1 MFSTPVNAEF
11 SPNKPNES
19 SEVDHVAVDKQQDNS
34 TSEPK
39 LDTSTGSEATKPVD
53 LPKDTAETKAVAKKS
68 NKVKA
73 VPKSKTK
80 GQPAVK
86 KDVKKTVKTPIK
98 QADIKDTNSAST
110 QSNKVAPEKDLS
122 VSGSQSSKDEL

>member
-11 SPNKPNES
+11 SQNNPNDS
-19 SEVDHVAVDKQQDNS
+19 SEVDQAAADKQDNS

-39 LDTSTGSEATKPVD
+39 LDTSAGPEAIQPVD
-53 LPKDTAETKAVAKKS
+53 LPKDTAETKPVSKKS

-86 KDVKKTVKTPIK
+86 KDVKKTVKTRLQQDSDP
-98 QADIKDTNSAST
+98 AST
-110 QSNKVAPEKDLS
+110 QLNKVPHETDSS